1 MKYESEILK
10 VMHQDA
16 KEMYK
21 IGAIT
26 EARMR
31 EYDELCLANP
41 KTKNKSSP
49 AYADNSANM
58 DELWAE
64 KAAADFN
71 KNKQEKL
78 YSLEEVKQKLEK
90 TKRLTKTR

>member
-10 VMHQDA
+10 VMHKEA

-31 EYDELCLANP
+31 EYDEMCLSNH
-41 KTKNKSSP
+41 KIKNKSSP
-49 AYADNSANM
+49 AYADDNSVDIKHINHAT
-58 DELWAE
+58 A
-64 KAAADFN
+64 
-71 KNKQEKL
+71 
-78 YSLEEVKQKLEK
+78 
-90 TKRLTKTR
+90 

>member
-1 MKYESEILK
+1 MKYESEALK
-10 VMHQDA
+10 VIHQDA

-31 EYDELCLANP
+31 EFDEMCLANP

-49 AYADNSANM
+49 PVYADDNSVNVEHISHAT
-58 DELWAE
+58 A
-64 KAAADFN
+64 
-71 KNKQEKL
+71 
-78 YSLEEVKQKLEK
+78 
-90 TKRLTKTR
+90 

>member
-1 MKYESEILK
+1 MKYESEALK
-10 VMHQDA
+10 VIHQDA

-31 EYDELCLANP
+31 EFDEICLPSP

-49 AYADNSANM
+49 VYADDNSVNVEHISHAT
-58 DELWAE
+58 A
-64 KAAADFN
+64 
-71 KNKQEKL
+71 
-78 YSLEEVKQKLEK
+78 
-90 TKRLTKTR
+90 

>member
-16 KEMYK
+16 IEAYK

-31 EYDELCLANP
+31 EYDEMCL
-41 KTKNKSSP
+41 KNYKPAKQASP
-49 AYADNSANM
+49 VYADNSSI
-58 DELWAE
+58 
-64 KAAADFN
+64 
-71 KNKQEKL
+71 KQM
-78 YSLEEVKQKLEK
+78 SHA
-90 TKRLTKTR
+90 TA